1 MIMHSSKSSSFSQ
14 RLNPGNDEGGSI
26 SVTIDA
32 IPAGNILIVDD
43 TPANLRLLSGILV
56 DRGFIVRPA
65 PNGPLALRAIDSSP
79 PDLIILD
86 VNMPNMNGYEV
97 AKQIKARPH
106 AKDIPIIFVS
116 ALGDVEDKVR
126 AFQAGGVD
134 YITKPFQVEEI
145 IARVNAHH
153 AIRVLQK
160 RLAQSN
166 EALEQLVAARTSEL
180 VAVNRANERFVPREI
195 LQMLGRNNIAE
206 VRLGDQIHREMT
218 VLFSDIVGFTG
229 LSETMTPQETF
240 NFINGYLGRICSSF
254 HTRGGVIDKYVGDE
268 VMVLFPG
275 RVDEAVDAAIDM
287 QHIVAK
293 YSRERLKKGRRPVR
307 AGVGIHAG
315 GLMVGI
321 VGEEERMQGTVIS
334 DAVNTASRLQG
345 LTRHYPCSILLSEQ
359 AIRSM
364 QFADSFRIRF
374 IDRVQLRGKTSP
386 TNLYEVFDGDEQEI
400 AAAKEATLGLYE
412 EGLARYQ
419 AGDFKAARERFC
431 AVTESNP
438 SDLVAQMYVDRATSR
453 IENGIP
459 DDWNGVDR
467 VFE

>member
-1 MIMHSSKSSSFSQ
+1 
-14 RLNPGNDEGGSI
+14 
-26 SVTIDA
+26 VTIDA

-56 DRGFIVRPA
+56 DRGYIVRPA
-65 PNGPLALRAIDSSP
+65 PNGTLALRAIDSSP

-86 VNMPNMNGYEV
+86 VNMPNMSGYEV
-97 AKQIKARPH
+97 AQQIKSRPH

-153 AIRVLQK
+153 ALRILQK
-160 RLAQSN
+160 RLAQTN

-180 VAVNRANERFVPREI
+180 LAVNRANERFVPREI

-229 LSETMTPQETF
+229 LSESMTPQETF

-275 RVDEAVDAAIDM
+275 RVDDAVDAAIDM
-287 QHIVAK
+287 QHVVNK
-293 YSRERLKKGRRPVR
+293 YSRERQAKGRRSVR

-334 DAVNTASRLQG
+334 DAVNIASRLQG

-359 AIRSM
+359 AFRAL
-364 QFADSFRIRF
+364 QFPDSFRVRF
-374 IDRVQLRGKTSP
+374 IDRVQLRGKTAP
-386 TNLYEVFDGDEQEI
+386 TNLYEVFDSDEREMAQ
-400 AAAKEATLGLYE
+400 KKLATLGLYE
-412 EGLARYQ
+412 EGLAHYQ
-419 AGDFKAARERFC
+419 AGDFTAARECFQSLI
-431 AVTESNP
+431 AKNP
-438 SDLVAQMYVDRATSR
+438 ADLIAQMYIDRSIAR
-453 IENGIP
+453 IQNGIP
-459 DDWNGVDR
+459 ENWNGVDR